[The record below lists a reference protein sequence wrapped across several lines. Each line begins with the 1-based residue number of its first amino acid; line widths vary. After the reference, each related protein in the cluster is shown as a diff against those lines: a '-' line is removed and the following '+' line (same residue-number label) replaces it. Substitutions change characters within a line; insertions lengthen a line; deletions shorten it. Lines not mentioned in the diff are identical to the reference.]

1 MRAFKI
7 IGIVLGSLV
16 ALVVLAA
23 VAVLLLVDPN
33 DHKDRIAAAVQ
44 KSTGRALSLPGD
56 LKLSL
61 FPWVAIETGE
71 ARLGNPPGFGD
82 EPFLTLKRAKLSVK
96 LVPLLKKQ
104 LEVGR
109 IEIDGLDLRL
119 RQNAEGRGNWEE
131 WGGSDEPEGPE
142 VDGGGAQQLSLAG
155 IAITDSRIGFQDM
168 VADAVNI
175 DIGRVAPNVPIPV
188 KARMQLVT
196 APGEK
201 PLPLEAAFRLTFDL
215 DKQRYQLADLALA
228 GRIQPQGAPGE
239 LKWTFD
245 TPSADLDLLAQTLAQ
260 TSFTAAFGDAKLLGQ
275 IEAAQLIEAPA
286 LKGIF
291 RLDEVSP
298 RKLMKQLGIDEPVTR
313 DPAVLAKF
321 SAQGAWSWQGGAARL
336 SDLALVLDDSKLT
349 GRFAHSEA
357 AGMDFALDLDRI
369 DLDRYQPPAPEQET
383 SSEPIELPIDLLKP
397 MRAKGTFTVGEIKV
411 GGAHLT
417 QLSAAVAIANQ
428 VARFGPLKARL
439 YEGTYSGD
447 INLDMRQAVPQLSM
461 DEHMAGID
469 IAKLMKDF
477 ADSKRL
483 SGKGNLDMVLTAR
496 GSGGADLVKTLN
508 GRIGMNLQDGAVEG
522 MDVWFAIAQAQSLIK
537 ERKLAAVTNT
547 KRTAF
552 DSFKATADV
561 VDGVATTSDLLV
573 ASQLL
578 RVTGKGSTNL
588 DTQALDFTL
597 TTAIL
602 KTPPGEGADME
613 GLERASIPVRITGTL
628 TDPQILP
635 NLTALVK
642 DRVKQEINER
652 KEEVKQ
658 EVKQELQEQRE
669 KVEEKVRDKV
679 QDRLKD
685 LLNR

>member
-1 MRAFKI
+1 MRALKI

-44 KSTGRALSLPGD
+44 KSTGRELSLPGE

-61 FPWVAIETGE
+61 FPWIAIETGE
-71 ARLGNPPGFGD
+71 ATLGNPPGFGE
-82 EPFLTLKRAKLSVK
+82 EPFLTLRRAKLSVK
-96 LVPLLKKQ
+96 LMPLLKKQ

-119 RQNAEGRGNWEE
+119 RQNAEGKGNWEE
-131 WGGSDEPEGPE
+131 WGSPEAQDETAGETGGP
-142 VDGGGAQQLSLAG
+142 QQLSLAG

-168 VADAVNI
+168 VADDVNI

-188 KARMQLVT
+188 KAKMQLVT

-215 DKQRYQLADLALA
+215 EKQRYQLADLALA
-228 GRIQPQGAPGE
+228 GRIQPEGAPSE

-245 TPSADLDLLAQTLAQ
+245 TPAADLDLIAQTLGS
-260 TSFTAAFGDAKLLGQ
+260 TSFTAGFGDAQLLGQ
-275 IEAAQLIEAPA
+275 IEGAQLIDAPA

-291 RLDEVSP
+291 KLAEVSP
-298 RKLMKQLGIDEPVTR
+298 RKLMQQLGVDQPQTR
-313 DPAVLAKF
+313 DPAVLTRF
-321 SAQGAWSWQGGAARL
+321 TAQGAWSYQGGAARL

-369 DLDRYQPPAPEQET
+369 DLDRYQPPAPEEET
-383 SSEPIELPIDLLKP
+383 SSEPIELPVDLLKP
-397 MRAKGTFTVGEIKV
+397 MRARGTFTVGEIKV
-411 GGAHLT
+411 GGARLT
-417 QLSAAVAIANQ
+417 QLSAGVAIADQ

-439 YEGTYSGD
+439 YEGTYNGN
-447 INLDMRQAVPQLSM
+447 IGLDMRQAVPRLSM
-461 DEHMAGID
+461 DEHLQGID

-477 ADSKRL
+477 ADTGRL

-508 GRIGMNLQDGAVEG
+508 GKIGMDLQGGAVEG
-522 MDVWFAIAQAQSLIK
+522 MDVWYAIAQAQSLIM
-537 ERKLAAVTNT
+537 ERKLASVTNT
-547 KRTAF
+547 KRTPF

-561 VDGVATTSDLLV
+561 VDGVATTKDMIV

-578 RVTGKGSTNL
+578 RITGAGSTNL
-588 DTQALDFTL
+588 DTQALDFTV
-597 TTAIL
+597 TTTIL
-602 KTPPGEGADME
+602 KTPPGEGADIA
-613 GLERASIPVRITGTL
+613 GLERASVPIRITGTL

-635 NLTALVK
+635 NLTGMVK
-642 DRVKQEINER
+642 ERVKQEINER

-658 EVKQELQEQRE
+658 ELQEQRE
-669 KVEEKVRDKV
+669 KAEEKVRDKV

-685 LLNR
+685 LLKR